1 MDMRERGRLTAVE
14 LSPEGGGKAACDVRL
29 SVHRSLDG
37 IVVFHD
43 ERDLRVAIALKTR
56 GTG

>member
-1 MDMRERGRLTAVE
+1 MRERGRLTAVE